1 MYSCAHRQIS
11 TEDDAITPDSIY
23 CVCRAVEPCSDHAYI
38 HTYIHSLWSW
48 SHEFVLSAAIQ
59 YFYTAIVIILHDT

>member
-11 TEDDAITPDSIY
+11 TEDDAITPDSMY

-38 HTYIHSLWSW
+38 HI
-48 SHEFVLSAAIQ
+48 
-59 YFYTAIVIILHDT
+59 YTAYGAGLMNLSSVLLYSIFIQLL